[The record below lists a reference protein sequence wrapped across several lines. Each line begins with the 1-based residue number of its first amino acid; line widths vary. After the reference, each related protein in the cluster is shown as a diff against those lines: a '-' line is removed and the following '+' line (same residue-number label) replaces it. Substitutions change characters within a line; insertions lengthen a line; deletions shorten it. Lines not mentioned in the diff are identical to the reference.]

1 MIKRLASIN
10 GTDITQYI
18 LSESYNI
25 NQKNEYN
32 EWTDANRVN
41 HRDIIRTRISGE
53 FELQFPIGNEQLY
66 TDFVTLLS
74 ANTASGVLPITVFV
88 NNINETREINAF
100 YEYLPVMVK
109 NVRSNKYYKSFKLS
123 LEEC

>member
-1 MIKRLASIN
+1 MLASIN

-18 LSESYNI
+18 LSDSYNI

-53 FELQFPIGNEQLY
+53 FELQFKIGDETPYNN
-66 TDFVTLLS
+66 FVTLLKD
-74 ANTASGVLPITVFV
+74 NTASGVLPITVFV
-88 NNINETREINAF
+88 NNINESKTINAF
-100 YEYLPVMVK
+100 YEYLPVLVK
-109 NVRSNKYYKSFKLS
+109 NVRSNKTYKSFKLS

>member
-1 MIKRLASIN
+1 MIERLASIN
-10 GTDITQYI
+10 GTDISQYI
-18 LSESYNI
+18 LSESYSI
-25 NQKNEYN
+25 NQKDEYN

-41 HRDIIRTRISGE
+41 HRDIIRTRVSGK
-53 FELQFPIGNEQLY
+53 FELQFPVCNEQLY

-74 ANTASGVLPITVFV
+74 DNTVSGILPITVFV
-88 NNINETREINAF
+88 NNINETKEINVF

-109 NVRSNKYYKSFKLS
+109 NVRSNKYYKSFELS

>member
-1 MIKRLASIN
+1 MLASIN

-18 LSESYNI
+18 LSESYNV
-25 NQKNEYN
+25 NQKNEFN

-41 HRDIIRTRISGE
+41 HRDIIRTRVLGE
-53 FELQFPIGNEQLY
+53 FELQFKVGDETPYNN
-66 TDFVTLLS
+66 FVTLLKD
-74 ANTASGVLPITVFV
+74 NTSSGVLHITVFV
-88 NNINETREINAF
+88 NNINETKEINVF
-100 YEYLPVMVK
+100 YEYLPILAK

>member
-10 GTDITQYI
+10 ETDITQYI
-18 LSESYNI
+18 LSESYNV

-41 HRDIIRTRISGE
+41 HRDIIRTRVSGE
-53 FELQFPIGNEQLY
+53 FELQFKIGDETPYNN
-66 TDFVTLLS
+66 FVTLLKD
-74 ANTASGVLPITVFV
+74 NTASGVLPITVFV
-88 NNINETREINAF
+88 NNINERKTINVF

-109 NVRSNKYYKSFKLS
+109 NVRSNKTYKSFKLA

>member
-1 MIKRLASIN
+1 MLASIN
-10 GTDITQYI
+10 GTDITQYV
-18 LSESYNI
+18 LSESYKI
-25 NQKNEYN
+25 NQKDEYN

-41 HRDIIRTRISGE
+41 HRDIIRTRVEGA
-53 FELQFPIGNEQLY
+53 FELQFKIGDEIPYNN
-66 TDFVTLLS
+66 FVALIKD
-74 ANTASGVLPITVFV
+74 NTVSGVLPITVFV
-88 NNINETREINAF
+88 NNVNETKEINVF

>member
-1 MIKRLASIN
+1 MLASIN
-10 GTDITQYI
+10 GTDITQYV
-18 LSESYNI
+18 LSESYKI

-41 HRDIIRTRISGE
+41 HRDIIRTRVEGE
-53 FELQFPIGNEQLY
+53 FELQFKIGDEIPYNN
-66 TDFVTLLS
+66 FVALIKD
-74 ANTASGVLPITVFV
+74 NTVSGVLPITVFV
-88 NNINETREINAF
+88 NNVNETKEINVF

>member
-1 MIKRLASIN
+1 MASIN

-53 FELQFPIGNEQLY
+53 FELQFKIGDETPYNN
-66 TDFVTLLS
+66 FVTLLKD
-74 ANTASGVLPITVFV
+74 NTASGVLPIAVFV
-88 NNINETREINAF
+88 NNINESKTINVF
-100 YEYLPVMVK
+100 YEYLPVMAK
-109 NVRSNKYYKSFKLS
+109 NVRSNKTYKSFKLS

>member
-1 MIKRLASIN
+1 MLASIN
-10 GTDITQYI
+10 GTDITQYV
-18 LSESYNI
+18 LSESYKI

-41 HRDIIRTRISGE
+41 HRDIIRTRVEGA
-53 FELQFPIGNEQLY
+53 FELQFKIGDEIPYNN
-66 TDFVTLLS
+66 FVALIKD
-74 ANTASGVLPITVFV
+74 NTVSGVLPITVFV
-88 NNINETREINAF
+88 NNINETKEINVF